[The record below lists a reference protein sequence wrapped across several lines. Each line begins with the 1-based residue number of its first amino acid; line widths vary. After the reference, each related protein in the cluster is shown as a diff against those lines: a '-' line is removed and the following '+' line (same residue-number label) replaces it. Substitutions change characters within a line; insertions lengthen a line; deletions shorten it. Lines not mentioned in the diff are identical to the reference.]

1 VNYSFY
7 PPHDKTGLKISHLQ
21 YLSEAIITPLLSVNT
36 NFYQKHNAPH
46 WRKAI
51 FDNKRT
57 MPVYFV
63 LTKDTQ

>member
-1 VNYSFY
+1 MYFT
-7 PPHDKTGLKISHLQ
+7 PPDKGELNNSHFK
-21 YLSEAIITPLLSVNT
+21 YLSEVIVTPLLSVNT